1 MLPFTLC
8 FIQEKMCVH
17 FTGMSYI
24 AAVLLME
31 LGEEEAF
38 WALVALLDKPKYL
51 GEMFDFSL
59 TK

>member
-1 MLPFTLC
+1 
-8 FIQEKMCVH
+8 MCVH

-51 GEMFDFSL
+51 GEMFDLSL